1 MGAKG
6 IGTQKQKESSGSAA
20 TIPRSR
26 RVAVLVSEWGAAE
39 IVHVCRDGVVL
50 TALSCGF
57 GMSLVTIHEV
67 GNQPWESDAIRVL
80 HSVAA
85 FSTLMLSV
93 AA

>member
-1 MGAKG
+1 MQVG
-6 IGTQKQKESSGSAA
+6 
-20 TIPRSR
+20 
-26 RVAVLVSEWGAAE
+26 
-39 IVHVCRDGVVL
+39 RDGVVL

-57 GMSLVTIHEV
+57 GVSLVTIHEV